1 MNKIDLKNIDAV
13 IFDLGGVILNL
24 DYDLTV
30 NAFKE
35 LGGSRFDELYTQA
48 NQDKIF
54 DAYEVGGISSLEF
67 IKYLKQFLPN
77 SISDQD
83 VIDAWNVM
91 LLDLPN
97 ERIDFLNELR
107 TQIPIYLF
115 SNTND
120 LHYQSFK
127 KGIHENFGN
136 ENLLEDIFEKTYFS
150 HLCNERKPN
159 HSAFE
164 LVLNDHSLSTKR
176 TLFIDDSIQHI
187 EGANSLGIKT
197 YHLVAEQI
205 QEIIDIHSI
214 G

>member
-1 MNKIDLKNIDAV
+1 MGKIDLKDINAI

-35 LGGSRFDELYTQA
+35 LGGERFDKLYTQA

-54 DAYEVGGISSLEF
+54 DAYEVGELSSQEF
-67 IKYLKQFLPN
+67 VNYLKKFLPETV
-77 SISDQD
+77 SEGQI
-83 VIDAWNVM
+83 VDAWNKM
-91 LLDLPN
+91 LLNLPN
-97 ERIDFLNELR
+97 ERIEFLNQLR
-107 TQIPIYLF
+107 KKTPIYLF

-127 KGIHENFGN
+127 KRIEDNFGN
-136 ENLLEDIFEKTYFS
+136 ENLLEDIFEKAYFS
-150 HLCNERKPN
+150 HLCAQRKPN
-159 HSAFE
+159 HTAFQ
-164 LVLNDHSLSTKR
+164 LVLDNHNLLAEK

-187 EGANSLGIKT
+187 EGANSLGLKT
-197 YHLVAEQI
+197 YHLV
-205 QEIIDIHSI
+205 QEEIGHVLDIETI